1 LTITGLIILGIVI
14 TSGGG
19 PDHHSIGFQFWRHP
33 GPFTQYN
40 DITGSKGRFLGF
52 WAVLT
57 QAAFS
62 YIGTEIVAIAAGEA
76 RNPRRNIPRAIKK
89 VYIRILL
96 FYLGGTFII
105 GLLVPSTDPSLRLG
119 SGVGKSPFVIA
130 IRNAGIPALPSI
142 INACLLT
149 AASSAASSDLYTA
162 SRAIYGLALTRS
174 APQVFARTTA
184 RGLPYVA
191 IGFTALFGALAYMS
205 LSKGAGNVFNYLVDL
220 SAASGLLTWLGID
233 ILYIRFYAGLK
244 AQGISRSSLPW
255 TSRFNTGAAAAWY
268 SAVWIVVILFFSG
281 FNVFL
286 DDSWDVGT
294 FVTDYLPIWLFPVL
308 WVGWKLVKRT
318 HFMRADEMDFLS
330 GLEEVEAASYDE
342 PPPKNFVERVWRTI
356 M

>member
-1 LTITGLIILGIVI
+1 MIAYLPIPGGHIKLAERFVDPALAFAMGWNYWFNWMIILPAELSAASVLINLWNSTISDGAWITIIFFVVVLINFFGAGFYGECEFWFASIKVLTITGLIVLGIVI

-19 PDHHSIGFQFWRHP
+19 PDHKSIGFQYWRHP

-105 GLLVPSTDPSLRLG
+105 GLLVPSNDPSLRLS

-130 IRNAGIPALPSI
+130 IRRAGIPALPSI

-174 APQVFARTTA
+174 APRIFARTTA

-205 LSKGAGNVFNYLVDL
+205 LSTGAGNVFNYLVDL

-233 ILYIRFYAGLK
+233 ILYIR
-244 AQGISRSSLPW
+244 
-255 TSRFNTGAAAAWY
+255 
-268 SAVWIVVILFFSG
+268 
-281 FNVFL
+281 
-286 DDSWDVGT
+286 
-294 FVTDYLPIWLFPVL
+294 
-308 WVGWKLVKRT
+308 
-318 HFMRADEMDFLS
+318 
-330 GLEEVEAASYDE
+330 
-342 PPPKNFVERVWRTI
+342 
-356 M
+356 